1 MNKVNTFPGVT
12 APSLLIIL
20 SNLFTTFEAAFE
32 PILLTNPSKLFLA
45 KAIARPVTTFFLP
58 KSPNQ
63 EPRNPLDSIVLEF
76 LSFTKF

>member
-32 PILLTNPSKLFLA
+32 PILLTNPSKSFLA
-45 KAIARPVTTFFLP
+45 KAIARPVTTFF
-58 KSPNQ
+58 
-63 EPRNPLDSIVLEF
+63 
-76 LSFTKF
+76 FT

>member
-32 PILLTNPSKLFLA
+32 PILLTNPSKLFSA
-45 KAIARPVTTFFLP
+45 KAIARPVTTFF
-58 KSPNQ
+58 
-63 EPRNPLDSIVLEF
+63 
-76 LSFTKF
+76 T